1 MKPKTITKYVKI
13 VKDKPYGHV
22 IRRIYISKANLKV
35 LSENSDEGNLPAEL
49 EVKITIQTIK
59 NNKYR
64 IIKQSV

>member
-49 EVKITIQTIK
+49 KVKITIQVIK
-59 NNKYR
+59 DNKY
-64 IIKQSV
+64 

>member
-35 LSENSDEGNLPAEL
+35 LSGRFDEGNLPAEL
-49 EVKITIQTIK
+49 KVKITIQVIK
-59 NNKYR
+59 DNKY
-64 IIKQSV
+64 